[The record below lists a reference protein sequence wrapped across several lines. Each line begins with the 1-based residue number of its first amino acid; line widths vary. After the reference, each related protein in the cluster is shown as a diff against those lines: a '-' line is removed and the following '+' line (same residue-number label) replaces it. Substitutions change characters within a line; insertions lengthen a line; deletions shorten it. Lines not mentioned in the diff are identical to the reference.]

1 MGGVRDPTFKI
12 NPRFRLTTKH
22 LSVVWHCVDKL
33 TLECEAAM
41 NVPDRFVCHDKN
53 GVGLLVQYHEG
64 LLDMIYH
71 DATDFE
77 TKKIQ
82 KWLRELM
89 HDTILRIGKEVLP
102 ARVKYW
108 ENMKGL
114 YGTGVTVKRLRKN
127 ILGQCSFSN
136 HISLQPF
143 LVIFK
148 QEWADGVILHEM
160 AHYKYKHHRK
170 SFWDFLSTLIGEDS
184 KLAKVKDDI
193 AMSPY
198 YNYYLYLTKN

>member
-1 MGGVRDPTFKI
+1 M
-12 NPRFRLTTKH
+12 
-22 LSVVWHCVDKL
+22 VWHCVDKL
-33 TLECEAAM
+33 TLECESAI
-41 NVPDRFVCHDKN
+41 NVPDRFVYQDKN
-53 GVGLLVQYHEG
+53 GVGLLVQYHDG
-64 LLDMIYH
+64 ILDMIYH

-89 HDTILRIGKEVLP
+89 RDTILRIAKEVLP

-170 SFWDFLSTLIGEDS
+170 SFWNFLPTLIGDDS
-184 KLAKVKDDI
+184 KMVKAKDDI

-198 YNYYLYLTKN
+198 YNYYLYLTKNK

>member
-1 MGGVRDPTFKI
+1 MRDI
-12 NPRFRLTTKH
+12 
-22 LSVVWHCVDKL
+22 
-33 TLECEAAM
+33 
-41 NVPDRFVCHDKN
+41 
-53 GVGLLVQYHEG
+53 
-64 LLDMIYH
+64 
-71 DATDFE
+71 
-77 TKKIQ
+77 
-82 KWLRELM
+82 
-89 HDTILRIGKEVLP
+89 ILRIAKEVLP

-114 YGTGVTVKRLRKN
+114 YGTGVTVKRLWKN

-193 AMSPY
+193 AMSPHSSFI
-198 YNYYLYLTKN
+198 

>member
-1 MGGVRDPTFKI
+1 MKEPAFKI

-33 TLECEAAM
+33 TVECEAAIDI
-41 NVPDRFVCHDKN
+41 PDRFIYKDKTK
-53 GVGLLVQYHEG
+53 VELLAQYHDG
-64 LLDMIYH
+64 ILDMIYH
-71 DATDFE
+71 DSTDFE

-89 HDTILRIGKEVLP
+89 RDTIQRVAKVILT

-114 YGTGVTVKRLRKN
+114 HGTGVTVKRLRKN
-127 ILGQCSFSN
+127 VLGQCSYSN
-136 HISLQPF
+136 HITLQPF

-148 QEWADGVILHEM
+148 QEWTDGVILHEM

-170 SFWDFLSTLIGEDS
+170 SFWNFLSTLIGKDY